1 MEISQSQSLFDTSN
15 MSDLEIDIYSDT
27 VFSILK
33 DSCSDENYLK
43 SLSSDVI
50 KELLSHINDSIEFF
64 LDMEYLEYVEHMIES
79 KIKLEKVINNVQK

>member
-15 MSDLEIDIYSDT
+15 MSDLEIDIYSDA